1 VRTVRGLLEREL
13 ALHYDGKLFSRNRG
27 SWITGVL
34 IAFVSAAA
42 MFMLQPPP
50 AVVFAV
56 VVPMILVLVVFV
68 RLLPAYS
75 VEGRKLQ
82 DAIQGLRQ
90 YMSVAEK
97 DDLARMKAPPQ
108 TPQEFARLLPY
119 AVALDVEETWADR
132 FTAILGAA
140 AVTAAVASYYSS
152 DSGGGLFGGSGL
164 ASSIAGMDG
173 TISSAATPPGSSS
186 GGSSGGG
193 GGGSSGGGGG
203 GGGGSGW

>member
-1 VRTVRGLLEREL
+1 VRGLLEREL

-27 SWITGVL
+27 SWITGAL
-34 IAFVSAAA
+34 IAGASVVA
-42 MFMLQPPP
+42 MIMLEAPIVPIV
-50 AVVFAV
+50 AFGVLMAIVLGVFAK
-56 VVPMILVLVVFV
+56 
-68 RLLPAYS
+68 LLPAYS

-97 DDLARMKAPPQ
+97 DELARMKAPPQ

-140 AVTAAVASYYSS
+140 AVSAAVASYYST

-164 ASSIAGMDG
+164 ARSISGMDS

-193 GGGSSGGGGG
+193 GGGGSSGGGGG